1 MKYTIS
7 DIHGNLNGFMT
18 MLKQINFTEND
29 ELYVLGDVIDRGLY
43 GIDILQYIMEHD
55 NIKMLLGNHELFMI
69 QSLVD
74 NDYDVYKCWT
84 SENNGGSV
92 TYEAFMKL
100 KESEK
105 NDILDYLTSL
115 PLRFN
120 VEAAGSKYHLCHANS
135 PVVWRKLVEAGK
147 IKEWPFN
154 KRDFCTWDRKHHKEL
169 NEFGKENDVK
179 IIIGHTPTP
188 MLSSFDG
195 KAEPLLLGDH
205 LLNIDCG
212 SAYINRDEYKNVCR
226 LACLRL
232 GDEKVFYDQLVYV

>member
-1 MKYTIS
+1 MRYTIS
-7 DIHGNLNGFMT
+7 DIHGNLNGFMA
-18 MLKQINFTEND
+18 MIDKINFSDTD
-29 ELYVLGDVIDRGLY
+29 ELYVLGDVIDRGLF
-43 GIDILQYIMEHD
+43 GIEILQYIMNHD

-69 QSLVD
+69 EALVD
-74 NDYDVYKCWT
+74 NDFDSLKCWT
-84 SENNGGSV
+84 SENNGGLV
-92 TYEAFMKL
+92 TYESFMRLPK
-100 KESEK
+100 KK
-105 NDILDYLTSL
+105 RNDILDYITSL

-120 VEAAGSKYHLCHANS
+120 VEEAGSKYHLCHANS

-147 IKEWPFN
+147 ITEWPFT

-169 NEFGKENDVK
+169 NELGKENDIK

-195 KAEPLLLGDH
+195 KAEPVLLGNH

-212 SAYINRDEYKNVCR
+212 SAYINHDEYTDVCR

-232 GDEKVFYDQLVYV
+232 GHDEVFYV